1 MNLLQLKHI
10 LRQLRDRAFLSIRT
24 QKTLTRKLSEAK
36 FEYFQLNQ
44 EYHELSKCVL
54 TLELETLP
62 KLSSKLHINLLLV
75 PALDISIEILSQKN

>member
-24 QKTLTRKLSEAK
+24 HKILTRKLSEAK

-54 TLELETLP
+54 TLELETNP